1 MIKANIDK
9 GRATVMTS
17 GTAHDIVGELGLM
30 VGHIYKVVKDRNPR
44 TADVFRIAV
53 QAVVSDASPIWQI
66 DTAPDL
72 AIVMERPAKSAE

>member
-9 GRATVMTS
+9 SKSAVMAS
-17 GTAHDIVGELGLM
+17 GTTQELAAELGLL
-30 VGHIYKVVKDRNPR
+30 VGRIYKVVKDRNPR

-53 QAVVSDASPIWQI
+53 QAVVSEASPIWQI